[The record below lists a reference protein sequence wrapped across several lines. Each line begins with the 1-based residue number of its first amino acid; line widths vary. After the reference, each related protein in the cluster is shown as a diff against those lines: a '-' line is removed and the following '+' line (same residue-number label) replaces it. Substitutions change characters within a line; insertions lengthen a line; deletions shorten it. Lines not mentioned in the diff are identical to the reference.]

1 MSFNPQAVAALISCF
16 LLTACATPLPDH
28 RCSEGAEIE
37 APDHY
42 ETRRTIDLACERF
55 AKRADTPITETGL
68 GGVEITVRDWRE
80 STACESGARGCVRLR
95 PGPIKIDVGRKDWRA
110 ILAHEVYHVLL
121 WQTRPDIRPEDH
133 HRWLFEHRLCW
144 PLRLCG
150 YPDRTP
156 P

>member
-1 MSFNPQAVAALISCF
+1 MSARKIKTWAVGLIIS
-16 LLTACATPLPDH
+16 LTACATPLPDH

-80 STACESGARGCVRLR
+80 PTGCTSGARGCARLR
-95 PGPIKIDVGRKDWRA
+95 PEPIKIDVGRKDWRA

-121 WQTRPDIRPEDH
+121 
-133 HRWLFEHRLCW
+133 
-144 PLRLCG
+144 
-150 YPDRTP
+150 
-156 P
+156 